1 MKRTDDRSRP
11 TPPPSWEPVYTA
23 APHRRPHEHPSFGVA
38 DLAAPTERHRAGLRF
53 DQRAAARTG
62 PRGWTP

>member
-1 MKRTDDRSRP
+1 M
-11 TPPPSWEPVYTA
+11 YTV